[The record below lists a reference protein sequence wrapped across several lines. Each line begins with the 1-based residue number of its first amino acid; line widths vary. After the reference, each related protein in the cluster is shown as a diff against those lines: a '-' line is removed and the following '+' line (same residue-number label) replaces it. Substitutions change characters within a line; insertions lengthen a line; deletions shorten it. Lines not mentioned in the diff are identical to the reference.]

1 MKDKVLICPYESHE
15 DCFARYYKK
24 YCRALKFACTEKD
37 GSLKRPCPFYKT
49 NDDLEKQKLRIS
61 MIKYPDKIQ
70 KELDDINAYFRKK
83 KEEEERKKNENVDN
97 CKEKI

>member
-1 MKDKVLICPYESHE
+1 MKDKVLICPYEECE
-15 DCFARYYKK
+15 DCFARYFKK
-24 YCRALKFACTEKD
+24 YCRALQFACTSKD

-49 NDDLEKQKLRIS
+49 EDDLEKQKLRIS
-61 MIKYPDKIQ
+61 RIKYPDKLQ

-83 KEEEERKKNENVDN
+83 KEEEERKKKENVDN